1 MRFRDRLRHA
11 WDAFS
16 GRNMSAEKLGPSYGS
31 RPDKMR
37 LSYGTERSIV
47 SAVYNRIAIDT
58 AAIGINHVQTN
69 QNGSFESI
77 IPSKLNNCL
86 TINANEDQTG
96 RAFIQDVVMSMLDE
110 GCVAIV
116 PTHTT
121 ISPNITDGFDIEE
134 LRVGKILEWMPHHIR
149 VKCYNE
155 NSGYKEEITLPKK
168 FVAIVENPLYTVM
181 NEPFASLKRLIRK
194 LSLLDKLDESQSSGR
209 LDLIMQLPYKVTSE
223 IKRLEVK
230 KRISDLEDQLSSS
243 KYGIGWIDATEH
255 ITQLNRAVENNLL
268 EQIQYLTT
276 QVLTQMGLT
285 ENIMNGT
292 ASEEE
297 KIEYYNRTIE
307 PILSA
312 ITDAMKWKFLTK
324 TARTQGKSIMF
335 FRDPFKLIPIA
346 KLAEICD
353 KLTRNE
359 IMTTNEVRARIG
371 MKPSDD
377 PRADELRNK
386 NLNEQ
391 TTTSPDV
398 RQNGSE
404 FKKEGNYDE

>member
-16 GRNMSAEKLGPSYGS
+16 GRVASAARLGPSYGS
-31 RPDKMR
+31 RPDKMQ
-37 LSYGTERSIV
+37 LSYGTERSMV
-47 SAVYNRIAIDT
+47 SAIYNRIAIDA

-96 RAFIQDVVMSMLDE
+96 RAFIQDVVFSMLDE
-110 GCVAIV
+110 GYIGIV

-121 ISPNITDGFDIEE
+121 ISPNITEGFDIEE
-134 LRVGKILEWMPHHIR
+134 MRVGQILEWMPHHVR
-149 VKCYNE
+149 LKCYNE
-155 NSGYKEEITLPKK
+155 NSGYKEEIVLPKK

-181 NEPFASLKRLIRK
+181 NEPFASLKRLTRK
-194 LSLLDKLDESQSSGR
+194 LMLLDKLDEQQSSGK

-223 IKRLEVK
+223 IKRQAVK
-230 KRISDLEDQLSSS
+230 KRIADLEDQLASS

-391 TTTSPDV
+391 TPSPAV
-398 RQNGSE
+398 GQNESNFE
-404 FKKEGNYDE
+404 KEGKEDV